1 MTTRAP
7 DDGDARR
14 GRSTTGA
21 SSDAFVE
28 GDAFEYARRTTANTT
43 GQLTWPAA
51 RALAAFLDASDALR
65 RAREVLE
72 LGSGNGWLGLAVLR
86 ARGARDVRVTM
97 TETTEGGAL
106 RWLEARARANAAWGR
121 IEGDDGAR
129 ARCRALNWNAF
140 SSDAAASDAGDA
152 GDGEEGANADA
163 RGSAR
168 TEDETPL
175 TADSPELAD
184 VDVVLG
190 ADLVY
195 DDAGVVAL
203 PRVVKALLSRA
214 RSGAVFY
221 YAHTKHRYDGMDLD
235 FFANV
240 SANGLTCEEVRPR
253 GAPSPPPSPPPFE
266 TLFPDQRIAIYR
278 IALA

>member
-86 ARGARDVRVTM
+86 ARA
-97 TETTEGGAL
+97 
-106 RWLEARARANAAWGR
+106 
-121 IEGDDGAR
+121 
-129 ARCRALNWNAF
+129 
-140 SSDAAASDAGDA
+140 
-152 GDGEEGANADA
+152 
-163 RGSAR
+163 
-168 TEDETPL
+168 
-175 TADSPELAD
+175 
-184 VDVVLG
+184 
-190 ADLVY
+190 
-195 DDAGVVAL
+195 VVAL
-203 PRVVKALLSRA
+203 DPSPRR
-214 RSGAVFY
+214 
-221 YAHTKHRYDGMDLD
+221 
-235 FFANV
+235 
-240 SANGLTCEEVRPR
+240 VRPR
-253 GAPSPPPSPPPFE
+253 PRGVE
-266 TLFPDQRIAIYR
+266 R
-278 IALA
+278 